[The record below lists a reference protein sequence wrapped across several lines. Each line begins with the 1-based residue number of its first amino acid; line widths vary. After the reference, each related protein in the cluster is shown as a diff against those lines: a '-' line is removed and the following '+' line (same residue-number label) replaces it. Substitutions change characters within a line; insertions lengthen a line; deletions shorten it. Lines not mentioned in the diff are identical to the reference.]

1 MSSPIAKIPVLFLGA
16 TGTYAL
22 LRFLMTP
29 NCVVHRSGYV
39 GGTFL
44 SRIFATPKLLERL
57 DITLYIRSA
66 EKAKRLADE
75 FNVRTIV
82 GTLADLDKLENA
94 AENAHIV
101 VSIVSFS
108 LQNFVD

>member
-1 MSSPIAKIPVLFLGA
+1 MHG
-16 TGTYAL
+16 
-22 LRFLMTP
+22 
-29 NCVVHRSGYV
+29 SGYV

-44 SRIFATPKLLERL
+44 SRILTTPQLLEKL
-57 DITLYIRSA
+57 DIVLYVRSA

-75 FNVRTIV
+75 FNVKTIV

-108 LQNFVD
+108 R